1 MSIGSKEIIPNSV
14 CHKIRGENFSDS
26 FSFFVPY
33 RLAVAVGTSVV
44 VSGALYLL
52 NPVVGLLS
60 GAVCTITITGK
71 VVYEKTHHDFEDIT
85 ISYMI
90 RQLIDANNLIVTSR
104 GEISFI
110 HNNHVIVLSSP
121 PEDINEDTN
130 AENAVERE

>member
-1 MSIGSKEIIPNSV
+1 MP
-14 CHKIRGENFSDS
+14 
-26 FSFFVPY
+26 
-33 RLAVAVGTSVV
+33 
-44 VSGALYLL
+44 GALYLL
-52 NPVVGLLS
+52 SPVVGLLS
-60 GAVCTITITGK
+60 GAVCTITIAGK
-71 VVYEKTHHDFEDIT
+71 VVYEESHHDFEDIT

-110 HNNHVIVLSSP
+110 HDNHVTVLSSP

>member
-1 MSIGSKEIIPNSV
+1 M
-14 CHKIRGENFSDS
+14 
-26 FSFFVPY
+26 
-33 RLAVAVGTSVV
+33 
-44 VSGALYLL
+44 SGALYLL

-60 GAVCTITITGK
+60 GAVCTITIVGK
-71 VVYEKTHHDFEDIT
+71 VVYEKSHHDTT

-90 RQLIDANNLIVTSR
+90 RQLIVANNLIVTSR

>member
-1 MSIGSKEIIPNSV
+1 M
-14 CHKIRGENFSDS
+14 
-26 FSFFVPY
+26 
-33 RLAVAVGTSVV
+33 
-44 VSGALYLL
+44 SGALYLL

-60 GAVCTITITGK
+60 GAVCTITIAGK
-71 VVYEKTHHDFEDIT
+71 VVYEESLHDFEDIT

-130 AENAVERE
+130 AENAVEREYVDFFGGNDMDSSGNGGHYKTDCQ